1 MLKRVFVSYSSLN
14 AEPVRGLAADIE
26 SLGHDA
32 WLDRE
37 LSGGQRWWDQILKE
51 IRDCDAFV
59 FAVSAAAADSRACL
73 SELAYAEALGKPVL
87 PITVEPGFAESLLPP
102 AIAELQRVDYTTQDK
117 VAFSALNRALS
128 KRPPAPP
135 SPDIPPEAPPVP
147 ASYLFDLK
155 TAIADPGVM
164 SAERQ
169 NELLKELRA
178 RLGHGHSRADVLALV
193 RQFRRRDDVLV
204 RIDRALAEFEA
215 EVEAGEASA
224 ARTGAPGP
232 IPVATP
238 AGVHA
243 RSAGARAKAGQHA
256 TAEPA
261 TAESAGN
268 ASVSP
273 AATPIRWMWWIFVI
287 FFGFIGGIVA
297 FVVNREAN
305 PRGARKLLIGSVISS
320 LAWMFLS
327 LLAGT

>member
-128 KRPPAPP
+128 KLPPAPP

-224 ARTGAPGP
+224 ARTAL
-232 IPVATP
+232 PVPSRSRRLLECMRDPPERARRP
-238 AGVHA
+238 ASM
-243 RSAGARAKAGQHA
+243 RRPSPRPPNR
-256 TAEPA
+256 PA
-261 TAESAGN
+261 TLRCHL
-268 ASVSP
+268 P
-273 AATPIRWMWWIFVI
+273 RRPY
-287 FFGFIGGIVA
+287 GGC
-297 FVVNREAN
+297 
-305 PRGARKLLIGSVISS
+305 GGSSSSS
-320 LAWMFLS
+320 LDSSAAS
-327 LLAGT
+327 SPSS

>member
-14 AEPVRGLAADIE
+14 AESVRGLAADIE

-87 PITVEPGFAESLLPP
+87 PITVEPGLAESLLPP
-102 AIAELQRVDYTTQDK
+102 ALAELQRVDYTTPDK
-117 VAFSALNRALS
+117 AAFAALNRALS
-128 KRPPAPP
+128 QLPPAPP
-135 SPDIPPEAPPVP
+135 APDIPPEAPPVP

-155 TAIADPGVM
+155 TAIVDPAVM

-169 NELLKELRA
+169 NELLKELRG

-215 EVEAGEASA
+215 EIEAGEASA
-224 ARTGAPGP
+224 GRTGASCP
-232 IPVATP
+232 IPDATP
-238 AGVHA
+238 AGVRA
-243 RSAGARAKAGQHA
+243 RSAGARTGLGQHP
-256 TAEPA
+256 TAEPSS
-261 TAESAGN
+261 AESAGN
-268 ASVSP
+268 ASLSP
-273 AATPIRWMWWIFVI
+273 AAPPVRWVWWLFVI
-287 FFGFIGGIVA
+287 CFGFLGGLVA
-297 FVVNREAN
+297 FFVNRETN

-320 LAWMFLS
+320 LAWMVLS
-327 LLAGT
+327 LLAGA